1 MTTPDRPSH
10 PGSDRP
16 DTTAENGTGTATSTP
31 ETAQDHTGSDHATH
45 GANTNLDPHLQGGPV
60 TPADRAATQD
70 IEDQNAA
77 PDAPNL
83 KGS

>member
-1 MTTPDRPSH
+1 MTAPDRSEPIPEH
-10 PGSDRP
+10 EP
-16 DTTAENGTGTATSTP
+16 ETGPATSPETSTP
-31 ETAQDHTGSDHATH
+31 EAAQDHTGSDHATH

>member
-1 MTTPDRPSH
+1 MTAPDRPETI
-10 PGSDRP
+10 SDHEP
-16 DTTAENGTGTATSTP
+16 ETTPQTSTP
-31 ETAQDHTGSDHATH
+31 EAAQDHTGSDHATH

-70 IEDQNAA
+70 IEDRNAA
-77 PDAPNL
+77 PDSPNL